1 MSGESRSVRR
11 TTLLLLVGAVVGGA
25 IVAVFISGGSIGLV
39 PSRPHGADAAAVETA
54 NRGSETPGNEGAS
67 ADEALAAVRE
77 KVEPEAAEEP
87 RDPDAVEVS
96 KEVLRR
102 AQLYANGFD
111 LHKMTDAELKA
122 AIEAAIDETKVEYD
136 YAVAQYMRALN
147 RSLGRAV
154 DEGKGETVPGPTD
167 PPRVATSPTLK
178 SDDGRVHAL
187 VPDRD
192 GVVKEVDIALDAE
205 LAVKDTMAVVSG
217 IQARRVEAVALV
229 IARHEKKKSARKS
242 AGQ

>member
-1 MSGESRSVRR
+1 MSTETRSLRR
-11 TTLLLLVGAVVGGA
+11 EALLLLAGVLIGGA
-25 IVAVFISGGSIGLV
+25 IFACFMAGGPSDLVAGR
-39 PSRPHGADAAAVETA
+39 SREVDGAATETA
-54 NRGSETPGNEGAS
+54 ARDAGDSTEMPI

-77 KVEPEAAEEP
+77 KVEPVAVEEP
-87 RDPDAVEVS
+87 SDPDAIVVS
-96 KEVLRR
+96 KEVLKR
-102 AQLYANGFD
+102 AQLYASGFD
-111 LHKMTDAELKA
+111 LHNMTDAELKA

-178 SDDGRVHAL
+178 SDDGRIHAL

-229 IARHEKKKSARKS
+229 IARHEQKQSARKS

>member
-1 MSGESRSVRR
+1 MRHQAI
-11 TTLLLLVGAVVGGA
+11 LLFVGAVVGGA
-25 IVAVFISGGSIGLV
+25 IVACFMAGGASEFV
-39 PSRPHGADAAAVETA
+39 PARSSDADGTATEKAAREAGVSADA
-54 NRGSETPGNEGAS
+54 PI

-77 KVEPEAAEEP
+77 EDEPKVAEEP
-87 RDPDAVEVS
+87 RDPDTVEVS

-102 AQLYANGFD
+102 AKIYANGFD
-111 LHKMTDAELKA
+111 LHNMTDAELKA

-167 PPRVATSPTLK
+167 PPRVVTSPPRE
-178 SDDGRVHAL
+178 SDDGQIHAL
-187 VPDRD
+187 VPNRD
-192 GVVKEVDIALDAE
+192 GVVKEVTIPLDAE

-217 IQARRVEAVALV
+217 IKERRVEAVALV
-229 IARHEKKKSARKS
+229 IARHEKKKNAAKS
-242 AGQ
+242 PGQ